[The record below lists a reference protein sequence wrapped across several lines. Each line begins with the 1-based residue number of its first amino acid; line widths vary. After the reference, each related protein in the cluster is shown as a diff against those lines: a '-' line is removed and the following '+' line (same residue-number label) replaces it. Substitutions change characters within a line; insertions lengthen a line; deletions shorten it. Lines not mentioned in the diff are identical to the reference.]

1 MNYRAASREESDPKE
16 IEGEKKMGR
25 IILISFVAA
34 IVVGGAAAFGG
45 YKMGDSAGFERAN
58 QVRQQ
63 FAQQR
68 QAAGGQGQQ
77 GGFGGTGGGGQ
88 GRGAG
93 ITGVIKSVDG
103 GTLTVTIGQRDVQVS
118 LSDKTQIERTASGTH
133 ADLTAGTRVL
143 VTPDSGGGTNGGT
156 GSSFNAVSVLIL
168 PAQ

>member
-1 MNYRAASREESDPKE
+1 
-16 IEGEKKMGR
+16 MGR
-25 IILISFVAA
+25 TIVIALVVA
-34 IVVGGAAAFGG
+34 IVVGGAAGFGG

-63 FAQQR
+63 FTQQR

-103 GTLTVTIGQRDVQVS
+103 DTLTVTIGQRDVQIK
-118 LSDKTQIERTASGTH
+118 LGDKTQIERTASGAR

-143 VTPDSGGGTNGGT
+143 VTPDSSGGTSGT
-156 GSSFNAVSVLIL
+156 GNSFNAVSVLIL

>member
-1 MNYRAASREESDPKE
+1 
-16 IEGEKKMGR
+16 MGR
-25 IILISFVAA
+25 TILISFVVA

-45 YKMGDSAGFERAN
+45 YKMGDSAGFQRAN

-77 GGFGGTGGGGQ
+77 SGFGGTGGGGQ

-118 LSDKTQIERTASGTH
+118 LSDKTQIERTASGTR